1 MSLNCLRKLLILVII
16 MAEGPSCFTAARNI
30 ERQSVVIFE
39 ATHDFQDFPAKRKS
53 DPRQASFGAEEPV
66 QQIASLPSM
75 VLEIL
80 RGDERNKS
88 CLSTTGTQ
96 AYISASWFVASSV
109 KLRRNRDSD
118 LLVTSNNSCL
128 NGANVAPF
136 WIFRKQRARYDL
148 ILKATGLVLD
158 LLDTRTNHYR
168 DIRLTSLSA
177 NREYI
182 SLYKFNG
189 NSYAKS
195 SSVAKRPRSKK
206 KF

>member
-1 MSLNCLRKLLILVII
+1 MLLISLRKALALVMLTAGI
-16 MAEGPSCFTAARNI
+16 PSCFGNAINTTHESLRNLRATRSQGVPANKTR
-30 ERQSVVIFE
+30 ERKQ
-39 ATHDFQDFPAKRKS
+39 TR
-53 DPRQASFGAEEPV
+53 FGAEQPV
-66 QQIASLPSM
+66 QRVASIPAG
-75 VLEIL
+75 VLKL
-80 RGDERNKS
+80 LQADERNRT
-88 CLSTTGTQ
+88 CLPTMPPQ
-96 AYISASWFVASSV
+96 KEIPASWFVASLI
-109 KLRRNRDSD
+109 KLSIGQDSE

-128 NGANVAPF
+128 NGANVVPF
-136 WIFRKQRARYDL
+136 WIFRKQGARYDL

-189 NSYAKS
+189 NSYVKS

>member
-1 MSLNCLRKLLILVII
+1 MLLNAFPRGLTLVVFL
-16 MAEGPSCFTAARNI
+16 FTASCLG
-30 ERQSVVIFE
+30 SVRSS
-39 ATHDFQDFPAKRKS
+39 DRPFPGSS
-53 DPRQASFGAEEPV
+53 DDGLHFTVNQNDHSQTSFGAEQPV
-66 QQIASLPSM
+66 QKIASLPST

-88 CLSTTGTQ
+88 CLSTTGAQ

-109 KLRRNRDSD
+109 RLRLNRDSD

-136 WIFRKQRARYDL
+136 WIFRKQGARYEL

-189 NSYAKS
+189 NSYVKS

>member
-1 MSLNCLRKLLILVII
+1 MLLICLRRALALAMLTVGI
-16 MAEGPSCFTAARNI
+16 PSCFGNAINTNHELLRNLRATRSQDVPANKTR
-30 ERQSVVIFE
+30 ERKQ
-39 ATHDFQDFPAKRKS
+39 TR
-53 DPRQASFGAEEPV
+53 FGAEQPV
-66 QQIASLPSM
+66 RQVASIPAG
-75 VLEIL
+75 VLKL
-80 RGDERNKS
+80 LQADERNWT
-88 CLSTTGTQ
+88 CLSTTPTQ
-96 AYISASWFVASSV
+96 KEIPASWFVASFV
-109 KLRRNRDSD
+109 KLSNDHD
-118 LLVTSNNSCL
+118 AELLVTSNNSCL

-136 WIFRKQRARYDL
+136 WIFRKQGARYEL

-177 NREYI
+177 NMEYI

-195 SSVAKRPRSKK
+195 SSVAKRPRKK